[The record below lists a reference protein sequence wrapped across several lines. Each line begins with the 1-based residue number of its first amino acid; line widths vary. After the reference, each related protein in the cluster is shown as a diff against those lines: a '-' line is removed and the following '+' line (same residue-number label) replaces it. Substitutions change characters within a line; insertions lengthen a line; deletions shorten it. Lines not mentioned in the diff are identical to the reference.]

1 MTTYN
6 FNLSNYHLS
15 ENTCR
20 IANLNFIEET
30 TNRNGE
36 YMLRGLW
43 ASDLCYQFAK
53 KCKFTLVRWTDTVLM
68 LIQMSKWQYLHIV
81 KGI

>member
-36 YMLRGLW
+36 YMYVVFGRQIYVINLRRSVSLLW
-43 ASDLCYQFAK
+43 F
-53 KCKFTLVRWTDTVLM
+53 RWTDTVLM